1 MSVEKEVYNL
11 IENPIKNLGY
21 NKIEVS
27 FKKESGTNYLR
38 VFIDKDDVVSL
49 DDIVKVNDLISPI
62 LDEADLISSEYIL
75 DVSSFGAE
83 KKIDLERLDHY
94 VGKYVN
100 LHLVNPVN
108 GENYFEGTLK
118 EVTDNEVKL
127 VYKIKTRDVEINLNR
142 ANIDKARLAIK
153 F

>member
-11 IENPIKNLGY
+11 IENPIKKLGY

-83 KKIDLERLDHY
+83 KKIDLERLSHY

-108 GENYFEGTLK
+108 GENYYEGTLK

>member
-11 IENPIKNLGY
+11 IENPIKKLGY

-27 FKKESGTNYLR
+27 FKKENGTNYLR

-83 KKIDLERLDHY
+83 KKIELERLSHY

-100 LHLVNPVN
+100 LHLINPVN
-108 GENYFEGTLK
+108 GENYYEGTLK